1 MGFLATLAIIVLGVM
16 VLDARSRLKRLEGQV
31 MDLRREGMIWPPEPM
46 PATRIEPEPAPE
58 PEPTTEPEPQ
68 IVLPEEIAK
77 APPVEALA
85 WEQPEPAAV
94 SAPLP
99 EPELGEPDEEAAAP
113 PPPRRGISVNFEDL
127 FGRRLPIWAGG
138 ITLAIAGVFIVR
150 YAIEAG
156 FFERVFTPGVQSVC
170 GMIFGL
176 GLIGGAEWARARRE
190 AVADPRVSQALSG
203 AGISTLYA
211 ALLVAAQVY
220 HLISPLTAFIG
231 VALVTGGAMG
241 LSLRHGAPSALLG
254 LAGGLAAPA
263 VTQGIAENVPLLS
276 VYLALT
282 IGGLVGVSR
291 LQRWP
296 WLAAAALVGGAGWS
310 LWLVVAG
317 HALDVLG
324 SLSLG
329 GFILLLAIAMPLF
342 AFREA
347 GQTMLR
353 LAAAAVGALQLAL
366 LVAIGG
372 FEPLHWGLFALIAMA
387 GQWLAWRDR
396 AFAMVPTIGAAL
408 SFLLL
413 MIWPEPAP
421 GWPLPVALGLA
432 LIHAGPLLARLWREP
447 ARLQSA
453 IELAAI
459 AAAAPLVALRHAPG
473 GWDVARD
480 AGAFAALGGMV
491 LALGAA
497 ALGWR
502 VASRRDDARF
512 AVLAGMGAFLAVIA
526 AVLGMDTWPLPLV
539 AAGVAVALLELGRR
553 AQDWRIEPLAAVF
566 GLGTVMILLATV
578 DHPFLETRAL
588 SQGRLAEDL
597 LHPLLRWA
605 VTAAAG
611 AWFGWRAAL
620 RPVRDGGGGLAMVLG
635 YGALAQV
642 LLAAPLSL
650 VPALAFVALAAWSG
664 RVGRRR
670 LLAPL
675 ALAAL
680 LAAGWIAGP
689 LAFWYSQAMLSLL
702 GRAMAVADDLL
713 GPAMALRRLLLPALL
728 GLGGLWLMR
737 RSLPEKWALPIVAFA
752 AMPAAVAVHLFYRH
766 GFAALFGTDFAMT
779 GLAQRLIWCALLA
792 GGGWLL
798 ARRVPG
804 RIAARAAA
812 LMVAAAGL
820 HLLWYSLLLH
830 NPLWTEQAVG
840 PVPLANL
847 LAPLFAGLPLC
858 LWLLERLAPDWRPR
872 LAPLR
877 QPAIMVMITLYGWA
891 ALRHAFHGTLL
902 TQPGLGA
909 GEDILRSI
917 LGIALAL
924 GFLIWGIRSRQRD
937 WRIASL
943 VLMLAAVGKVFLF
956 DASGLEGLLRIA
968 SFVALGFSLIGI
980 GWLYSRQLKREGVV
994 TS

>member
-1 MGFLATLAIIVLGVM
+1 MGFLGTLAIIVLGVM
-16 VLDARSRLKRLEGQV
+16 LLDARSRLKRLEHRV
-31 MDLRREGMIWPPEPM
+31 ADMLRHGMAS
-46 PATRIEPEPAPE
+46 PARPLPVAVPSAPS
-58 PEPTTEPEPQ
+58 PL
-68 IVLPEEIAK
+68 LPEEITR
-77 APPVEALA
+77 PPMVEALA
-85 WEQPEPAAV
+85 REHPAPAAV
-94 SAPLP
+94 SAALP
-99 EPELGEPDEEAAAP
+99 EPEPEPERGPADAEEP
-113 PPPRRGISVNFEDL
+113 PPEPRRGISVNFEDL

-156 FFERVFTPGVQSVC
+156 FFERVFTPGVQSAC

-220 HLISPLTAFIG
+220 HLISPLSAFIG
-231 VALVTGGAMG
+231 VALVTGGAMV

-317 HALDVLG
+317 QALDVLG

-329 GFILLLAIAMPLF
+329 GFIVLLAIAMPLF

-353 LAAAAVGALQLAL
+353 LVAAVIGALQLAL

-372 FEPLHWGLFALIAMA
+372 FDLLHWGLFALIAMA

-396 AFAMVPTIGAAL
+396 ALALVPTIGAAL

-413 MIWPEPAP
+413 MIWPEPP
-421 GWPLPVALGLA
+421 SGWLVPVALGLA
-432 LIHAGPLLARLWREP
+432 IIHAVPLLVRLWQETPHVQR
-447 ARLQSA
+447 A

-459 AAAAPLVALRHAPG
+459 ALAVPMVTLRHGPPD
-473 GWDVARD
+473 WETARD
-480 AGAFAALGGMV
+480 LGALAALGGMA

-502 VASRRDDARF
+502 AANRRDDAR
-512 AVLAGMGAFLAVIA
+512 LAIMVGTGALLALVSA
-526 AVLGMDTWPLPLV
+526 TLGMASWPLPLV
-539 AAGVAVALLELGRR
+539 AAALAVALLELGRR
-553 AQDWRIEPLAAVF
+553 AGDWRIEPQGAVF
-566 GLGTVMILLATV
+566 GLVSVMILLATV
-578 DHPFLETRAL
+578 DHPYAENRAL
-588 SQGRLAEDL
+588 LLGRQADFAVE
-597 LHPLLRWA
+597 PVLRWA
-605 VTAAAG
+605 GLAAAA

-620 RPVRDGGGGLAMVLG
+620 RPLRDGGGALAVVLA

-642 LLAAPLSL
+642 LPEAALSL
-650 VPALAFVALAAWSG
+650 VPALAFVALAWWSG
-664 RVGRRR
+664 RIGARS

-675 ALAAL
+675 AAGAL

-689 LAFWYSQAMLSLL
+689 FGRWYADAMLSLL
-702 GRAMAVADDLL
+702 GMAMDLSDDLL
-713 GPAMALRRLLLPALL
+713 GPAAALRRLMLPSLL

-737 RSLPEKWALPIVAFA
+737 SRLPQKFALPMVALA
-752 AMPAAVAVHLFYRH
+752 ALPGLVALHLFYRH
-766 GFAALFGTDFAMT
+766 GFAALFGSDFVQT
-779 GLAQRLIWCALLA
+779 GLAQRLVWCALLA

-798 ARRVPG
+798 ARREAAP
-804 RIAARAAA
+804 AARAAP
-812 LMVAAAGL
+812 LLVAAAAL
-820 HLLWYSLLLH
+820 HLCWYSLVLH
-830 NPLWTEQAVG
+830 NPLWADQAVG

-858 LWLLERLAPDWRPR
+858 LWLLERIAPGQWPR

-877 QPAIMVMITLYGWA
+877 QPAIMAMIALYGWA
-891 ALRHAFHGTLL
+891 ALRQAFHDSLL
-902 TQPGLGA
+902 TQPGLGGA
-909 GEDILRSI
+909 EDILRSI

-924 GFLIWGIRSRQRD
+924 GFLLWGIRSRQRN

-980 GWLYSRQLKREGVV
+980 GWLYSRQLKDEA

>member
-1 MGFLATLAIIVLGVM
+1 MGVGFLATLAIIVLAVM
-16 VLDARSRLKRLEGQV
+16 LLDARSRLKRLEAQV
-31 MDLRREGMIWPPEPM
+31 IELRREANVWPAQ
-46 PATRIEPEPAPE
+46 PAPVAAPPRAEPE
-58 PEPTTEPEPQ
+58 PEPQPEPEAPL
-68 IVLPEEIAK
+68 VLPEEITK

-85 WEQPEPAAV
+85 WEQTAPAAV
-94 SAPLP
+94 FAPLP
-99 EPELGEPDEEAAAP
+99 EPEAEPEEAP
-113 PPPRRGISVNFEDL
+113 PEPRRGFSVNFEDL

-170 GMIFGL
+170 GMVFGL

-190 AVADPRVSQALSG
+190 KVADPRVSQALSG

-231 VALVTGGAMG
+231 VALVTAGAMG

-310 LWLVVAG
+310 LWLMVAG

-342 AFREA
+342 AFRDA

-353 LAAAAVGALQLAL
+353 LLAAAVGALQLAL

-396 AFAMVPTIGAAL
+396 AFAMIPTIGAAL

-413 MIWPEPAP
+413 MIWPDPAP
-421 GWPLPVALGLA
+421 GWPLPVAVGLA
-432 LIHAGPLLARLWREP
+432 IIHAVPLLARLWREP
-447 ARLQSA
+447 ARVQSA
-453 IELAAI
+453 IEMAAI
-459 AAAAPLVALRHAPG
+459 AMAAPLVALRHAPG
-473 GWDVARD
+473 GWHAARD
-480 AGAFAALGGMV
+480 VGALGALGGV
-491 LALGAA
+491 ALALAA
-497 ALGWR
+497 AVLGWR
-502 VASRRDDARF
+502 VAGRREDARF
-512 AVLAGMGAFLAVIA
+512 AVLVGTGGLLAVIA
-526 AVLGMDTWPLPLV
+526 AALGMASWLLPLV
-539 AAGVAVALLELGRR
+539 TAAAALALLELGRR
-553 AQDWRIEPLAAVF
+553 ADDRRIEPQAAAF
-566 GLGTVMILLATV
+566 GLGAVLILLGTV
-578 DHPFLETRAL
+578 GYPHDETRAL
-588 SQGRLAEDL
+588 IQGRLAQDL
-597 LHPLLRWA
+597 LHPLLRWTGLA
-605 VTAAAG
+605 VAA
-611 AWFGWRAAL
+611 AWFGWCAKL
-620 RPVRDGGGGLAMVLG
+620 RPVGDGGGALAVVLA

-642 LLAAPLSL
+642 LPEAPLSL
-650 VPALAFVALAAWSG
+650 VPALAFIALAWWSG
-664 RVGRRR
+664 RIERRR

-675 ALAAL
+675 AASAL

-689 LAFWYSQAMLSLL
+689 FARWYAEAMLSLI
-702 GRAMAVADDLL
+702 GMAMDLSDDLL
-713 GPAMALRRLLLPALL
+713 GPAAALRRLMLPSLL

-737 RSLPEKWALPIVAFA
+737 SRLPQKFALPMVALA
-752 AMPAAVAVHLFYRH
+752 ALPGLVALHLFYRH
-766 GFAALFGTDFAMT
+766 GFAGLFGSDFVHT
-779 GLAQRLIWCALLA
+779 GLAQRLVWCALLA
-792 GGGWLL
+792 GAGWWL
-798 ARRVPG
+798 ARRGAEPAT
-804 RIAARAAA
+804 RAAPVLVAAAA
-812 LMVAAAGL
+812 L
-820 HLLWYSLLLH
+820 HLGWYSLVLH
-830 NPLWTEQAVG
+830 NPLWADQAVG

-858 LWLLERLAPDWRPR
+858 LWLLERIAPGWQPR

-877 QPAIMVMITLYGWA
+877 QPVIMAMIALYGWA
-891 ALRHAFHGTLL
+891 ALRQAFHGTVL
-902 TQPGLGA
+902 TQPGLGGA
-909 GEDILRSI
+909 EDILRSI

-924 GFLIWGIRSRQRD
+924 GFLLWGIRSRQRN

-943 VLMLAAVGKVFLF
+943 MLMLAAVGKVFLF

-980 GWLYSRQLKREGVV
+980 GWLYSRQLKNEA